1 MKTYL
6 VDFENVKS
14 KGLTGIDRL
23 DENDKVII
31 MYSENSDTISF
42 DMHQKV
48 LESKAG
54 VEYLKVRVG
63 LKNALD
69 FQLSTLL
76 GYLVAKGENSHIF
89 IISNDKGFDR
99 LHDFWTSGFIKCSDC
114 TVYRT
119 QTISAALKE
128 IKVKSE
134 EKTAPTAEDKHIE
147 NTLPVEILAEETTE
161 VWNMPAETGKSERQ
175 VEVKKTPARRGR
187 RPKQNL
193 TELLNELLSGSCSSE
208 DIEQIKACLSTSD
221 SKEDFHNSMA
231 KIFKQQATDFYK
243 ILKAK
248 YLRLKSLSDMENPV
262 SDKRENGA
270 ESTTPLNSEL
280 VRLLNGKCSN
290 EDINRIENCIR
301 STDTKQGLYLSMLK
315 IYKRER
321 GCEIYKILKP
331 EYTNLAALKM
341 E

>member
-14 KGLTGIDRL
+14 KGLTGIDLL
-23 DENDKVII
+23 DKNDKVII

-48 LESKAG
+48 LESKANI
-54 VEYLKVRVG
+54 EYLKVRVG

-99 LHDFWTSGFIKCSDC
+99 LHDFWSGGFIQCSNC

-119 QTISAALKE
+119 QTIASTLKE
-128 IKVKSE
+128 VKSKTKTISVVE
-134 EKTAPTAEDKHIE
+134 NKQTEKA
-147 NTLPVEILAEETTE
+147 LPVEILTKETEE
-161 VWNMPAETGKSERQ
+161 VWNMPAESDKKERQ
-175 VEVKKTPARRGR
+175 IEVKKTPSRRGR
-187 RPKQNL
+187 KPKQNL
-193 TELLNELLSGSCSSE
+193 SELLNELLSDSCNAD
-208 DIEQIKACLSTSD
+208 DIEKVKSCLAGSD

-243 ILKAK
+243 ILRSK
-248 YLRLKSLSDMENPV
+248 YLRLKSMSDRESPV
-262 SDKRENGA
+262 SEA
-270 ESTTPLNSEL
+270 ESNQQPTQLNTEL
-280 VRLLNGKCSN
+280 VKLLNGICN
-290 EDINRIENCIR
+290 NQDIDIIEQCIC

-331 EYTNLAALKM
+331 EYDNLTALKM